1 MSTVVALP
9 SMVHHFVRHVRARP
23 ERQCLWYHAPGQP
36 TDLIEKEV
44 TVRTWR
50 EIARDAAQA
59 AAALQKLGVRK
70 GDRVA
75 LLSPN
80 RYEWIAVDLAIMS
93 LGAVH
98 VPMHNSLSGPQMRFQ
113 IADCGAVCV
122 LVAGEEQ
129 AAKLATVQLAAAQ
142 LATVRPPSGDIRYA
156 SFDPTVT
163 SLGGAPVPLFFH
175 LVAPPTDAELD
186 AWLDS
191 AGKTIAPDDIVTILY
206 TSGTTGEPK
215 GVMLSHRN
223 ITSNA
228 EGIVVGFGGAQEE
241 RRLNLLPLSHIFAR
255 TCDLYCWLVGGSEMA
270 MADSPQTAVENCAEF
285 QPRIVNAVPYFYER
299 VMRKVVEVGM
309 ADVPDILPQVMGGNI
324 HYCCSGGAA
333 LPDHIAKFF
342 CDRGVL
348 LVQGFGLTETSPV
361 MTMNTPAVHKFGT
374 VGRPIDGVELRIA
387 DDGEVLTRGPQ
398 VMLGYWQRPADTAAA
413 IVDGWFHTGDLGAI
427 DDDGYLRITGRK
439 KEIIVTTGGKKVAPA
454 LLEAKLTADP
464 LLRQAC
470 IVGDGQ
476 HFLGALLVPNVDA
489 LAEAVRAGGDDV
501 SADALLTH
509 PAAQRVVAACVKARL
524 ADLSH
529 YEQVC
534 RFVLLPR
541 EFDVP
546 HGEMTLTMK
555 LRRAQVA
562 KNFVAEIAQLFTASE
577 RATT

>member
-23 ERQCLWYHAPGQP
+23 ERQCLWYHAPGQAA
-36 TDLIEKEV
+36 DLIEKEV

-50 EIARDAAQA
+50 EVARDAAQA

-98 VPMHNSLSGPQMRFQ
+98 VPVHNSLSGPQMQFQ

-129 AAKLATVQLAAAQ
+129 AAKLIAAQ
-142 LATVRPPSGDIRYA
+142 PLSGDIRYA
-156 SFDPTVT
+156 SFDPTT
-163 SLGGAPVPLFFH
+163 TPLGGAPVPLFFH

-191 AGKTIAPDDIVTILY
+191 AGKTISPDDVVTILY

-228 EGIVVGFGGAQEE
+228 EGIVIGFGGAQEE

-285 QPRIVNAVPYFYER
+285 QPRVVNAVPYFYER

-439 KEIIVTTGGKKVAPA
+439 KEIIVTTGGKKIAPA

-476 HFLGALLVPNVDA
+476 HFLGALLVPNAEA
-489 LAEAVRAGGDDV
+489 LAEAVRAAGEDV
-501 SADALLTH
+501 PADALLAH
-509 PAAQRVVAACVKARL
+509 PTAQRVVAACVKARL

-555 LRRAQVA
+555 LRRTQVA
-562 KNFVAEIAQLFTASE
+562 KNFAAEIAQLFTASE

>member
-1 MSTVVALP
+1 MPTVVALP
-9 SMVHHFVRHVRARP
+9 SMVHHFVRHARARP
-23 ERQCLWYHAPGQP
+23 ERQCLWFHAPGQP
-36 TDLIEKEV
+36 ADLVEKEV

-50 EIARDAAQA
+50 ETARDAAQA
-59 AAALQKLGVRK
+59 AAALQKLGVRQ

-75 LLSPN
+75 LVSPN
-80 RYEWIAVDLAIMS
+80 RYEWIVVDLAIMS

-98 VPMHNSLSGPQMRFQ
+98 VPIHNSLSGPQMRFQ

-129 AAKLATVQLAAAQ
+129 AAKLAGAQPLAADVQ
-142 LATVRPPSGDIRYA
+142 YA
-156 SFDPTVT
+156 SFDPTAT
-163 SLGGAPVPLFFH
+163 PLGGAPVPQLFQI
-175 LVAPPTDAELD
+175 VAPPTDTELD

-191 AGKTIAPDDIVTILY
+191 AGQSLAPDDVATILY

-228 EGIVVGFGGAQEE
+228 EGVVVGFGGAQEE

-270 MADSPQTAVENCAEF
+270 LADSPQTAVENCAEF

-299 VMRKVVEVGM
+299 VMRKIVEVGM

-324 HYCCSGGAA
+324 HFCCSGGAA

-361 MTMNTPAVHKFGT
+361 MTMNTPSVHKFGT
-374 VGRPIDGVELRIA
+374 VGRPIAGVELRIA

-413 IVDGWFHTGDLGAI
+413 IVDSWFHTGDLGAI

-439 KEIIVTTGGKKVAPA
+439 KEIIVTTGGKKIAPA

-470 IVGDGQ
+470 IVGDGR
-476 HFLGALLVPNVDA
+476 HFLAALLVPNIDA
-489 LAEAVRAGGDDV
+489 LAEAVRAGGDDIP
-501 SADALLTH
+501 ADALLTH
-509 PAAQRVVAACVKARL
+509 PAAERVVAECVKARL

-562 KNFVAEIAQLFTASE
+562 QNFAAEIARLFSTSE
-577 RATT
+577 RAPT

>member
-1 MSTVVALP
+1 MHTVVALP
-9 SMVHHFVRHVRARP
+9 SMVHHFVRQVRARP
-23 ERQCLWYHAPGQP
+23 ERQCLWFHSPGQP
-36 TDLIEKEV
+36 ADLIEKEV

-50 EIARDAAQA
+50 ETARDAAQV
-59 AAALQKLGVRK
+59 AAALQELGVRR
-70 GDRVA
+70 GDRVTH
-75 LLSPN
+75 LSPN
-80 RYEWIAVDLAIMS
+80 RYEWIVVDLAIMS

-98 VPMHNSLSGPQMRFQ
+98 VPIHNSLSGPQMRFQ

-122 LVAGEEQ
+122 LIAGEEQ
-129 AAKLATVQLAAAQ
+129 AAKLAASQPLAA
-142 LATVRPPSGDIRYA
+142 DIRYA
-156 SFDPTVT
+156 SFDPTTT
-163 SLGGAPVPLFFH
+163 SLGGAPVPILFG
-175 LVAPPTDAELD
+175 LTAPPADAELD

-191 AGKTIAPDDIVTILY
+191 AGTAIAPDDVATILY

-270 MADSPQTAVENCAEF
+270 LADSPQTAVENCAEF

-324 HYCCSGGAA
+324 HFCCSGGAA

-361 MTMNTPAVHKFGT
+361 MTMNTPTVHKFGT

-439 KEIIVTTGGKKVAPA
+439 KEIIVTTGGKKIAPA
-454 LLEAKLTADP
+454 MLEAKLTADS

-470 IVGDGQ
+470 IVGDGRDY
-476 HFLGALLVPNVDA
+476 LGALLVPNVEA
-489 LAEAVRAGGDDV
+489 LAEAVRAAGVDV
-501 SADALLTH
+501 AADSLLTH
-509 PAAQRVVAACVKARL
+509 PASQRIVAECVKSRL

-534 RFVLLPR
+534 RFALLPR
-541 EFDVP
+541 EFDVA

-555 LRRAQVA
+555 LRRAQTA
-562 KNFVAEIAQLFTASE
+562 KNFAAEIAQLFTTSE
-577 RATT
+577 RAAT

>member
-1 MSTVVALP
+1 MTKVVALP

-23 ERQCLWYHAPGQP
+23 ERQCLWFHAPGQP
-36 TDLIEKEV
+36 ADLIEKEV

-50 EIARDAAQA
+50 DVARDAAQA
-59 AAALQKLGVRK
+59 AATLQKLGVRK

-93 LGAVH
+93 LGAIH
-98 VPMHNSLSGPQMRFQ
+98 VPVHNSLSGPQMRFQ

-129 AAKLATVQLAAAQ
+129 AAKLAAAQ
-142 LATVRPPSGDIRYA
+142 PLSSEIRYA
-156 SFDPTVT
+156 SFDPTT
-163 SLGGAPVPLFFH
+163 TTLGGAAVPLFFQ

-186 AWLDS
+186 AWLNS
-191 AGKTIAPDDIVTILY
+191 AGESISPDDVVTILY

-228 EGIVVGFGGAQEE
+228 EGIVIGFGGAQEE

-270 MADSPQTAVENCAEF
+270 MADSPQTAIENCAEF

-374 VGRPIDGVELRIA
+374 VGRPIEGVELRIA

-398 VMLGYWQRPADTAAA
+398 VMLGYWQRPADTTAA

-439 KEIIVTTGGKKVAPA
+439 KEIIVTTGGKKIAPA
-454 LLEAKLTADP
+454 LLEAKLTADA

-489 LAEAVRAGGDDV
+489 LAEAVRAAGDDV
-501 SADALLTH
+501 PADALLTH
-509 PAAQRVVAACVKARL
+509 PAAQRLVAECVKSRL

-534 RFVLLPR
+534 RFALLPR

-555 LRRAQVA
+555 LRRTQVA
-562 KNFVAEIAQLFTASE
+562 KNFAAEIAQLFTASE
-577 RATT
+577 RATP